1 MDGSGTSGTDAGPE
15 DVLGTLDD
23 FPASSGFAITPLV
36 ATLSDIR
43 RLHPNADE
51 VHSVHRAAF
60 ALPRLADGRLRPVV
74 DRVLP
79 FTEIAAAYHARIR
92 DALVPFEVESAPGRQ
107 YFRNAA
113 GARHRGIELL
123 AEVARGPVE
132 ARAAF
137 ALTDAEFTTF
147 RTAEETYDGLRVPGV
162 RPWTASADLTWRPAA
177 TLALALDWAAAG
189 AMAVDDA
196 NTVDAPAHDIVGIR
210 AAIPLRVRAWTV
222 RLHGGV
228 DNVLDAPWVASV
240 VPNAFGGRFFEP
252 GPGRSFHVGLGIA
265 GTP

>member
-1 MDGSGTSGTDAGPE
+1 MNAAHPEGEALAVAGGRILALGSANE
-15 DVLGTLDD
+15 VEAL
-23 FPASSGFAITPLV
+23 ANKV
-36 ATLSDIR
+36 ALQNT
-43 RLHPNADE
+43 
-51 VHSVHRAAF
+51 
-60 ALPRLADGRLRPVV
+60 PVV
-74 DRVLP
+74 TRLMDR
-79 FTEIAAAYHARIR
+79 EEAI
-92 DALVPFEVESAPGRQ
+92 ES
-107 YFRNAA
+107 
-113 GARHRGIELL
+113 
-123 AEVARGPVE
+123 
-132 ARAAF
+132 
-137 ALTDAEFTTF
+137 
-147 RTAEETYDGLRVPGV
+147 
-162 RPWTASADLTWRPAA
+162 
-177 TLALALDWAAAG
+177 G